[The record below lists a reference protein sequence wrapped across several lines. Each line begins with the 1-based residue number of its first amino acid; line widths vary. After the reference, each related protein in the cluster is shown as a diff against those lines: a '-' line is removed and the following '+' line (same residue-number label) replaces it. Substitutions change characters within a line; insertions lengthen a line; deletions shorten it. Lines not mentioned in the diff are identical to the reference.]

1 MAHLVGAIGA
11 SHAPSIAFAY
21 DAGHAQRPEW
31 RGLFDAFAPVRAWLQ
46 SERVDTL
53 VFVYNDHLNNF
64 KFHNY
69 PSFALGTGALHP
81 VFGEGKVPREL
92 PAVPGDSELAWH
104 LARCLVADEFD
115 PSLCLEMALD
125 HGVMSVLPLLSPP
138 PWGMK
143 VVPLA
148 VNVVLDP
155 MPTPRR
161 CWKLG
166 LALAQAVAS
175 APGDARVAVVATGGL
190 SHQLHGNSFG
200 FTNPAWDQRFLDMLE
215 FDPQTLSGIT
225 HQELIERGGAE
236 AVEMMVWLTMRASL
250 GTLHPPRRIQRYY
263 EAPKLTGYG
272 LLALASTSQD

>member
-31 RGLFDAFAPVRAWLQ
+31 KGLFDAFTPVRAWLQ
-46 SERVDTL
+46 AERVDTL
-53 VFVYNDHLNNF
+53 IFVYNDHLNNF
-64 KFHNY
+64 RFNNY
-69 PSFALGTGALHP
+69 PSFALGTGGLHP
-81 VFGEGKVPREL
+81 VFGEGKVPRAL
-92 PAVPGDSELAWH
+92 PSVPGDSALAWH
-104 LARCLVADEFD
+104 LARSLVADEFD

-125 HGVMSVLPLLSPP
+125 HGVMSVLPLLAPP
-138 PWGMK
+138 PWGVK

-166 LALAQAVAS
+166 LALARAIAC

-190 SHQLHGNSFG
+190 SHQLHGESFG
-200 FTNPAWDQRFLDMLE
+200 FTNPDWDQRFLDLLE
-215 FDPQTLSGIT
+215 GDPQTLADIT
-225 HQELIERGGAE
+225 HEELIERGGAE
-236 AVEMMVWLTMRASL
+236 AVEMMVWLAMRASL
-250 GTLHPPRRIQRYY
+250 GTGQVLRRIQRYY
-263 EAPKLTGYG
+263 DAPKLTGYG
-272 LLALASTSQD
+272 LLALAPPI